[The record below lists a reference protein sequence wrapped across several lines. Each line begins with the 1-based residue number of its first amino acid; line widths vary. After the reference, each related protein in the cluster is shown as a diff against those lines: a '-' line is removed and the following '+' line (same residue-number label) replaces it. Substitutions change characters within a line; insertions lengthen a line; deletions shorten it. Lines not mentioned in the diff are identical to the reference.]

1 MSNQNSISLYS
12 VVRLSPIKV
21 AITWFM
27 VIAENI
33 LLILLP
39 LLIGYAIDGV
49 LSKDFQPLVVFAA
62 CLFSLVVVSVIRRFY
77 DTRVYGGIRVKL
89 AETVA
94 HNLRG
99 ADISAKNARLL
110 MSRELV
116 DFLENDLPALMTA
129 GIQLASIVII
139 LATFHSY
146 FALSVL
152 AASCAML
159 MVYGFC
165 HGTFK
170 RLNGKLNDQTE
181 QQVHILSHKPFA
193 ALSAHL
199 EKLKKHEIALS
210 DTEALV
216 YGLIFSL
223 LFVSVLGNLWLVN
236 MLPNPSTGDVFSI
249 LTYSLEFVDTAIMLP
264 VTLQV
269 LSRLDEITQRL
280 NRNELALN
288 DKEASYEV

>member
-1 MSNQNSISLYS
+1 MSIQNSISLWS
-12 VVRLSPIKV
+12 VVKLSPVKV
-21 AITWFM
+21 AITWLM

-49 LSKDFQPLVVFAA
+49 LAQDTTPLLGFAA
-62 CLFSLVVVSVIRRFY
+62 SLLGLIVISVLRRFY
-77 DTRVYGGIRVKL
+77 DTRVYGDIRVKL

-99 ADISAKNARLL
+99 ADVSAKNARLT

-116 DFLENDLPALMTA
+116 DFLENDLPALLTA
-129 GIQLASIVII
+129 AIQLVSIVII
-139 LATFHSY
+139 LATFHTY

-152 AASCAML
+152 VASIAML
-159 MVYGFC
+159 LVYACC

-181 QQVHILSHKPFA
+181 QQVKILSCKPFA

-216 YGLIFSL
+216 YGFIFAL
-223 LFVSVLGNLWLVN
+223 LFMSVLGNLWLVN
-236 MLPNPSTGDVFSI
+236 LLPSPTTGEVFSI

-269 LSRLDEITQRL
+269 LSRLEEITQRL
-280 NRNELALN
+280 NRNEQVLTE
-288 DKEASYEV
+288 KEIGYEV

>member
-1 MSNQNSISLYS
+1 MFTQHSISLWS
-12 VVRLSPIKV
+12 IVKLSPVKI
-21 AITWFM
+21 AITWSM
-27 VIAENI
+27 VILENV

-39 LLIGYAIDGV
+39 LFIGYAIDGV
-49 LSKDFQPLVVFAA
+49 LANDTTPLFWFATSLF
-62 CLFSLVVVSVIRRFY
+62 CLVTVSVLRRFY
-77 DTRVYGGIRVKL
+77 DTRVYGGIRVRL
-89 AETVA
+89 AEKVA
-94 HNLRG
+94 HNLKE
-99 ADISAKNARLL
+99 ADVSSKSARLT

-129 GIQLASIVII
+129 AIQLVSIVII
-139 LATFHSY
+139 LATFHTY

-152 AASCAML
+152 LASCGML
-159 MVYGFC
+159 MVYGCC
-165 HGTFK
+165 HNTFK

-181 QQVHILSHKPFA
+181 QQVKVLSAKPFA

-216 YGLIFSL
+216 YGFIFAL
-223 LFVSVLGNLWLVN
+223 LFISVLCNLWLVKIV
-236 MLPNPSTGDVFSI
+236 PSPSTGEVFSI

-269 LSRLDEITQRL
+269 LSRLSEITQRL
-280 NRNELALN
+280 NRGNETQLT
-288 DKEASYEV
+288 KEGSYEV

>member
-1 MSNQNSISLYS
+1 MSIQNSISLWS
-12 VVRLSPIKV
+12 VVKLSPVKV
-21 AITWFM
+21 AITWLM

-39 LLIGYAIDGV
+39 LLIGYVIDGV
-49 LSKDFQPLVVFAA
+49 LAQDTTPLLGFAA
-62 CLFSLVVVSVIRRFY
+62 SLLGLIVISVLRRFY
-77 DTRVYGGIRVKL
+77 DTRVYGDIRVKL

-99 ADISAKNARLL
+99 ADVSAKNARLT

-116 DFLENDLPALMTA
+116 DFLENDLPALLTA
-129 GIQLASIVII
+129 AIQLVSIVII
-139 LATFHSY
+139 LATFHTY

-152 AASCAML
+152 VASIAML
-159 MVYGFC
+159 LVYACC

-181 QQVHILSHKPFA
+181 QQVKILSCKPFA

-216 YGLIFSL
+216 YGFIFAL
-223 LFVSVLGNLWLVN
+223 LFMSVLGNLWLVN
-236 MLPNPSTGDVFSI
+236 LLPSPTTGEVFSI

-269 LSRLDEITQRL
+269 LSRLEEITQRL
-280 NRNELALN
+280 NRNEQVLTE
-288 DKEASYEV
+288 KEIGYEV

>member
-1 MSNQNSISLYS
+1 MSNQNSISLFS

-21 AITWFM
+21 ALTWLM

-62 CLFSLVVVSVIRRFY
+62 CLFGLVVVSVIRRLY
-77 DTRVYGGIRVKL
+77 DTRVYGNIRVKL

-99 ADISAKNARLL
+99 ADISAKNARLV

-129 GIQLASIVII
+129 GIQLVSIVII

-288 DKEASYEV
+288 DKEASYEL

>member
-1 MSNQNSISLYS
+1 MSNQNSISLFS
-12 VVRLSPIKV
+12 VVSLSPFKV
-21 AITWFM
+21 AMTWLM
-27 VIAENI
+27 VVAENI

-49 LSKDFQPLVVFAA
+49 LENSTAPLLAFAA
-62 CLFSLVVVSVIRRFY
+62 SLFGLVVVSVLRRFY
-77 DTRVYGGIRVKL
+77 DTRVYGDIRVKL

-99 ADISAKNARLL
+99 TDISAKNARLM

-129 GIQLASIVII
+129 GIQLVSIVII
-139 LATFHSY
+139 LATFHTY

-159 MVYGFC
+159 LVYGCC
-165 HGTFK
+165 HSTFK
-170 RLNGKLNDQTE
+170 HLNGRLNDQTE
-181 QQVHILSHKPFA
+181 KQVKILSGKPFA

-216 YGLIFSL
+216 YGCIFSL

-236 MLPNPSTGDVFSI
+236 MLPSPSTGEVFSI

-269 LSRLDEITQRL
+269 LSRLEEITQRL
-280 NRNELALN
+280 NRDESVFN

>member
-1 MSNQNSISLYS
+1 MSIQNSISLWS
-12 VVRLSPIKV
+12 VVKLSPFKV
-21 AITWFM
+21 AITWLM

-49 LSKDFQPLVVFAA
+49 LAQDTTPLLGFAA
-62 CLFSLVVVSVIRRFY
+62 SLLGLIVISVMRRFY
-77 DTRVYGGIRVKL
+77 DTRVYGDIRVKL

-99 ADISAKNARLL
+99 ADVSAKNARLT

-116 DFLENDLPALMTA
+116 DFLENDLPALLTA
-129 GIQLASIVII
+129 AIQLVSIVII
-139 LATFHSY
+139 LATFHAY

-152 AASCAML
+152 IASIAML
-159 MVYGFC
+159 LVYACC

-181 QQVHILSHKPFA
+181 QQVKILSCKPFA

-216 YGLIFSL
+216 YGFIFAL
-223 LFVSVLGNLWLVN
+223 LFMSVLGNLWLVN
-236 MLPNPSTGDVFSI
+236 LLPNPTTGEVFSI

-269 LSRLDEITQRL
+269 LSRLEEITQRL
-280 NRNELALN
+280 NRNEQVLTE
-288 DKEASYEV
+288 KEIGYEV